1 MAKFDR
7 NAAHRAIV
15 TLFGGFMGIS
25 ILVSAVILAF
35 IIFSTVGAPMWAS
48 WAAHTSR
55 WELEK
60 ERVARIEKAAQE
72 DSFQVVCLDYFEAS
86 FLDRWIGG
94 YRKFSWCEDYRD
106 RFLMRLEQRAP

>member
-15 TLFGGFMGIS
+15 TLFGGFLGIS
-25 ILVSAVILAF
+25 ILASAVILAF
-35 IIFSTVGAPMWAS
+35 IILSTVGAPLWAS
-48 WAAHTSR
+48 WSAHTSR
-55 WELEK
+55 LELEK

-72 DSFQVVCLDYFEAS
+72 NSFQVVCSDYFEAS

-94 YRKFSWCEDYRD
+94 YRRLSWCEDYRD
-106 RFLMRLEQRAP
+106 RIPGAS

>member
-25 ILVSAVILAF
+25 ILISAVILAF
-35 IIFSTVGAPMWAS
+35 TVLSTVGAPMCAS
-48 WAAHTSR
+48 WSAHTSR
-55 WELEK
+55 LEREK

-86 FLDRWIGG
+86 FLDRLIGG
-94 YRKFSWCEDYRD
+94 YRRFSWCEDYRD
-106 RFLMRLEQRAP
+106 RMPAGS

>member
-55 WELEK
+55 LELEK

-94 YRKFSWCEDYRD
+94 YRRFSWCEDYRD
-106 RFLMRLEQRAP
+106 RMPAGS